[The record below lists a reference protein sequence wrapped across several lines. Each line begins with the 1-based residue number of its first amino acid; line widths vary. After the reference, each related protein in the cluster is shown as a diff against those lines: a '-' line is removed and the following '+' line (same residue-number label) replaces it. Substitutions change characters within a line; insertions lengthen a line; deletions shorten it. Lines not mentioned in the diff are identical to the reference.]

1 MTGSREAMTEHRD
14 RQDVPRESPQRT
26 ERPDPD
32 GSPGRRAPFG
42 NDTRDT
48 GTSPGPSAGRDEAP
62 TSDRRRRGDSPWMG
76 GG

>member
-32 GSPGRRAPFG
+32 GGPGRRPPFE
-42 NDTRDT
+42 NDPRDT
-48 GTSPGPSAGRDEAP
+48 GASPGPSGRDEAP
-62 TSDRRRRGDSPWMG
+62 AGDRRRRGDSPWMG